1 MEEATEIVDWLDARR
16 VRIAPIDPAS
26 IIGIGHALT
35 ACRALLGRLT
45 HAEFAAAAGL
55 ATPRG
60 VLLHGP
66 AGTGKTLTARWLA
79 GELGDIEAYDLPPED
94 LEPARVRS
102 AFGHLAMQPR
112 SVVFLPEIDAV
123 GLDRRTGDSDSR
135 RTLFALLEGLDG
147 LRPIAPAAG
156 PLVIATT
163 NRGVG
168 ALDAALTR
176 AGRLGLHIG
185 FRTPNEGERLALL
198 QRFAVGR
205 PIAPDIAWERYA
217 GLTDSWTPADLKAG
231 LDDAFGLALLR
242 DGVAARISEDDLLV
256 VIRRGGEIDPD
267 DDAPSVAD
275 LDHAAVH
282 EAGHAAVAS
291 VLGLA
296 VRSVRLALHGRAG
309 STEVG
314 PADRAITD
322 EETMRLVVV
331 ALAGVAA
338 ERIIC
343 GSPTHGARD
352 DVKAATALLIRRIEA
367 GVDPDFAPMSRSAW
381 GEWTPRVVDEAMAR
395 HIFELL
401 QGARARAAAI
411 VREREASIR
420 ALARTIREAH
430 ALAGEELID
439 AIERAGLPAAPET
452 DERET
457 VDDAA

>member
-1 MEEATEIVDWLDARR
+1 VEAATEIVDWLDARR
-16 VRIAPIDPAS
+16 VHIAPTDPTS
-26 IIGIGHALT
+26 IIGIGYALE

-45 HAEFAAAAGL
+45 HAELAAAAGL

-79 GELGDIEAYDLPPED
+79 GELGDIAAYDLPPED

-102 AFGHLAMQPR
+102 AFGHLATQPR
-112 SVVFLPEIDAV
+112 SVVFLPEIDSI
-123 GLDRRTGDSDSR
+123 GLDRRTSDIEPR

-147 LRPIAPAAG
+147 LRPIAPGAG

-163 NRGVG
+163 NRGVS
-168 ALDAALTR
+168 ALDAALIR

-198 QRFAVGR
+198 RRFAAGR
-205 PIAPDIAWERYA
+205 PIAPGVVWERYA
-217 GLTDSWTPADLKAG
+217 GLTADWTPADLKAG

-242 DGVAARISEDDLLV
+242 DGIAARISEDDLLV

-267 DDAPSVAD
+267 DETPSVAD

-282 EAGHAAVAS
+282 EAGHAIVAS

-314 PADRAITD
+314 PANRTITD
-322 EETMRLVVV
+322 DEARLLVVV
-331 ALAGVAA
+331 ALAGVVA
-338 ERIIC
+338 ERIIT

-352 DVKAATALLIRRIEA
+352 DVKSATKLLIGRIEA
-367 GVDPDFAPMSRSAW
+367 GTDPDFAPMSRSAW
-381 GEWTPRVVDEAMAR
+381 GEWTPRMVDEAMAKR
-395 HIFELL
+395 VFELL
-401 QGARARAAAI
+401 QGARARAESI
-411 VREREASIR
+411 VREHEVRIR
-420 ALARTIREAH
+420 VLARTIREAH
-430 ALAGEELID
+430 ALAGVELVD
-439 AIERAGLPAAPET
+439 AIEQAGLPAVRKP
-452 DERET
+452 DEEA